1 MNNNPVNEYNMDI
14 LGSASSSI
22 LNLQPYVPGKPV
34 SELEREYGV
43 TDAVKLASNENPLG
57 PSPLALA
64 AAAAALQGCARYPD
78 GNGFALKQALSAR
91 LGISPR
97 WLTLGNGSNEI
108 LELIARV
115 FLMPGANAVFSAHAF
130 AVYPIVTQ
138 AVGAEAR
145 VAAANPGDHAMPY
158 GHDLDALAQLVDVN
172 TRVVFVANPNNPTG
186 TWLAAAELESFI
198 RRLPAHVVV
207 VVDEAYFEYVREQE
221 YPDTLQWV
229 ERYANLVVTRT
240 FSKIYGLAGL
250 RIGYAVS
257 QTTITELL
265 NRARQPFNVNAIALA
280 AAEAALQD
288 DAHVEKSVRVNHEGM
303 QQLMSACDRLGLGYL
318 PSVAN
323 FLCVHTRK
331 PGAEVYASL
340 LPEGVILRPV
350 DNYGLPEYLRIT
362 IGTEE
367 ENRRV
372 IDALEKV
379 LGP

>member
-1 MNNNPVNEYNMDI
+1 MDI
-14 LGSASSSI
+14 LGSASSGI

-43 TDAVKLASNENPLG
+43 HNAIKLASNENPLG
-57 PSPLALA
+57 PSPLAVEA
-64 AAAAALQGCARYPD
+64 ARGALQGCERYPD
-78 GNGFALKQALSAR
+78 GNGFALKQALAEKLSVP
-91 LGISPR
+91 SR
-97 WLTLGNGSNEI
+97 WLSLGNGSNEI

-115 FLMPGANAVFSAHAF
+115 FLMQGANAVFSEHAF

-138 AVGAEAR
+138 AVSAEAR
-145 VAAANPGDHAMPY
+145 IAAANSPDHAMPY
-158 GHDLDALAQLVDVN
+158 GHDLEALAQLVDVN
-172 TRVVFVANPNNPTG
+172 TRVVFIANPNNPTG
-186 TWLAAAELESFI
+186 TWLASVELEAFI
-198 RRLPAHVVV
+198 RQLPAHVVV
-207 VVDEAYFEYVREQE
+207 VVDEAYFEYVREEE
-221 YPDTLQWV
+221 YPDTLKWV

-265 NRARQPFNVNAIALA
+265 NRARQPFNVNSIALA
-280 AAEAALQD
+280 AAQAALQD
-288 DAHVEKSVRVNHEGM
+288 DEHVERSVRVNREGM
-303 QQLMSACDRLGLGYL
+303 QQLMSACERLGLGYL

-331 PGAEVYASL
+331 PGTEVYAAL
-340 LPEGVILRPV
+340 LPEGIILRPV

-362 IGTEE
+362 IGSGE

-372 IDALEKV
+372 IEALEKV
-379 LGP
+379 LG